1 MRSGDVHNWTVW
13 HGIPLVPD
21 TDAMGSNDSSPE
33 GVAFTRYAEDMARF
47 VSEFGI
53 QGAPD
58 IGTLERWMAPEDLV
72 LGSQGFLDRI
82 KDVADKAS
90 AMMALV
96 TGLPATLA
104 DYVDFTMLTAGRG
117 AEVRHRAL
125 SPPQAALFGRA

>member
-1 MRSGDVHNWTVW
+1 FYDELIPDILADLDPATPYWPSSPWGGPSPNSMRGGDVHNWTVW

-58 IGTLERWMAPEDLV
+58 IG
-72 LGSQGFLDRI
+72 
-82 KDVADKAS
+82 
-90 AMMALV
+90 
-96 TGLPATLA
+96 
-104 DYVDFTMLTAGRG
+104 
-117 AEVRHRAL
+117 
-125 SPPQAALFGRA
+125 